1 MARHPEA
8 KGFLIDGFPA
18 NLEQANICQEKLGRP
33 QKIIVLDV
41 TDEIMKKRLE
51 DGENF
56 NDQHDTVLR
65 RINTYKETTAPVIE
79 QYAGTIKK
87 VKADRSVE
95 EVYQDVKLIMES

>member
-1 MARHPEA
+1 
-8 KGFLIDGFPA
+8 
-18 NLEQANICQEKLGRP
+18 
-33 QKIIVLDV
+33 
-41 TDEIMKKRLE
+41 MKKRLE

-87 VKADRSVE
+87 VSRIGT
-95 EVYQDVKLIMES
+95 LFIMRVSFSPS